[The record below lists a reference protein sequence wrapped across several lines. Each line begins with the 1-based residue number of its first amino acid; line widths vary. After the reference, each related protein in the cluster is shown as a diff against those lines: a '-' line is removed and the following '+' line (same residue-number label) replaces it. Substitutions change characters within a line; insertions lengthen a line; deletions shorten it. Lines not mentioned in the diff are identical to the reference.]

1 MGRRMTTSDIR
12 RRKTMC
18 GCGGREIP
26 KRENGRRVRKPFV
39 EVKRE
44 IKKGLSLKQ
53 KVEKLA
59 EICEVFPR

>member
-1 MGRRMTTSDIR
+1 
-12 RRKTMC
+12 MC